1 MSKTTVV
8 WLRRDLRIEDNTALS
23 NALARE
29 KNVQL
34 LFIFDAAIL
43 DRLEKDDAR
52 VSFIFQQLHAINEKV
67 REKGSSVLIR
77 YGSPKDVFSELHQKI
92 GLNSI
97 YINHDYEPYA
107 IGRDQKI
114 ADWAAQHEI
123 QFNSSKD
130 QVIFEKN
137 DVLKDDGKPYVVFTP
152 YKRKWIQHF
161 ESLPKYTT
169 NKECNWS
176 NLRPLNADEHI
187 ISNLKDIGF
196 ESTTVALQEFDL
208 SLELIENYEAKRNF
222 PAENGTSR
230 IGVHLRFG
238 TISIRKLVEKAYAAK
253 NHTFLSEL
261 IWREFFMQIL
271 WHFPYTI
278 DQSFKP
284 KYDRIQWNNN
294 PEDFERW
301 KSGTTGYP
309 LVDAGMRELNTSG
322 YMHNR
327 VRMLCASFLCKHLLI
342 DWRWGEAYF
351 ASKLLDFELA
361 SNVGNWQWAA
371 GSGVDAAPYFRIFNP
386 ESQIKKFDQRLK
398 YISKWVP
405 DFQELTYPQ
414 PIVEHKWARE
424 RCLKVYKESLE
435 SL

>member
-1 MSKTTVV
+1 MSETTVV

-107 IGRDQKI
+107 IDRDQKI
-114 ADWAAQHEI
+114 ADWTAQHEI

-161 ESLPKYTT
+161 ESLPKYTP
-169 NKECNWS
+169 NQECN
-176 NLRPLNADEHI
+176 
-187 ISNLKDIGF
+187 
-196 ESTTVALQEFDL
+196 
-208 SLELIENYEAKRNF
+208 
-222 PAENGTSR
+222 
-230 IGVHLRFG
+230 
-238 TISIRKLVEKAYAAK
+238 
-253 NHTFLSEL
+253 
-261 IWREFFMQIL
+261 
-271 WHFPYTI
+271 
-278 DQSFKP
+278 
-284 KYDRIQWNNN
+284 
-294 PEDFERW
+294 
-301 KSGTTGYP
+301 
-309 LVDAGMRELNTSG
+309 
-322 YMHNR
+322 
-327 VRMLCASFLCKHLLI
+327 
-342 DWRWGEAYF
+342 
-351 ASKLLDFELA
+351 
-361 SNVGNWQWAA
+361 
-371 GSGVDAAPYFRIFNP
+371 
-386 ESQIKKFDQRLK
+386 
-398 YISKWVP
+398 
-405 DFQELTYPQ
+405 
-414 PIVEHKWARE
+414 
-424 RCLKVYKESLE
+424 
-435 SL
+435 

>member
-1 MSKTTVV
+1 MSKTTIV

-52 VSFIFQQLHAINEKV
+52 VSFIFEQLRAIDEKV
-67 REKGSSVLIR
+67 QEKGSSVLIR
-77 YGSPKDVFSELHQKI
+77 FGAPEDVFSELQQEI

-107 IGRDQKI
+107 IKRDRQI
-114 ADWAAQHEI
+114 AEWAAQHEI
-123 QFNSSKD
+123 QFKSSKD

-161 ESLPKYTT
+161 ESLPKYNQ

-176 NLRPLNADEHI
+176 NLRLLNTAEHK
-187 ISNLKDIGF
+187 ISSLKDIGF
-196 ESTTVALQEFDL
+196 EPTKIALQEFDL
-208 SLELIENYEAKRNF
+208 SSALIENYEATRNF
-222 PAENGTSR
+222 PAQNGTSR

-238 TISIRKLVEKAYAAK
+238 TISIRKLVQKAYAAN

-271 WHFPYTI
+271 WHFPHTI
-278 DQSFKP
+278 NQSFKP

-294 PEDFERW
+294 SEDFELW

-386 ESQIKKFDQRLK
+386 ESQIKKFDQRLA

-414 PIVEHKWARE
+414 PMVEHKWARE

-435 SL
+435 S

>member
-1 MSKTTVV
+1 MTKTTIV
-8 WLRRDLRIEDNTALS
+8 WLRRDLRLEDNTALR
-23 NALARE
+23 NALAEE

-34 LFIFDAAIL
+34 LFIFDPAIL

-52 VSFIFQQLHAINEKV
+52 VSFIFEQLRAIDEKV
-67 REKGSSVLIR
+67 QEKGSSVLIR
-77 YGSPKDVFSELHQKI
+77 FGAPEDVFSELQQEI

-107 IGRDQKI
+107 IKRDRQI
-114 ADWAAQHEI
+114 AEWAAQHEI
-123 QFNSSKD
+123 QFKSSKD

-161 ESLPKYTT
+161 ESLPKYNQ

-176 NLRPLNADEHI
+176 NLRLLNTAEHK
-187 ISNLKDIGF
+187 ISSLKDIGF
-196 ESTTVALQEFDL
+196 EPTKIALQEFDL
-208 SLELIENYEAKRNF
+208 SSALIENYEAKRNF
-222 PAENGTSR
+222 PAQNGTSR

-238 TISIRKLVEKAYAAK
+238 TISIRKLVQKAYAAN

-271 WHFPYTI
+271 WHFPHTI
-278 DQSFKP
+278 NQSFKP

-294 PEDFERW
+294 SEDFERW

-386 ESQIKKFDQRLK
+386 ESQIKKFDQSLA

-414 PIVEHKWARE
+414 PMVEHKWARE

-435 SL
+435 S

>member
-1 MSKTTVV
+1 MTKTTIV
-8 WLRRDLRIEDNTALS
+8 WLRRDLRLEDNTALR
-23 NALARE
+23 NALAEE

-34 LFIFDAAIL
+34 LFIFDPAIL

-52 VSFIFQQLHAINEKV
+52 VSFIFEQLRAIDEKV
-67 REKGSSVLIR
+67 QEKGSSVLIR
-77 YGSPKDVFSELHQKI
+77 FGAPEDVFSELQQEI

-107 IGRDQKI
+107 IKRDRQI
-114 ADWAAQHEI
+114 AEWAAQHEI
-123 QFNSSKD
+123 QFKSSKD

-161 ESLPKYTT
+161 ESLPKYNQ

-176 NLRPLNADEHI
+176 NLRLLNTAEHK
-187 ISNLKDIGF
+187 ISSLKDIGF
-196 ESTTVALQEFDL
+196 EPTKIALQEFDL
-208 SLELIENYEAKRNF
+208 SSALIENYEAKRNF
-222 PAENGTSR
+222 PAQNGTSR

-238 TISIRKLVEKAYAAK
+238 TISIRKLVQKAYAAN

-271 WHFPYTI
+271 WHFPHTI
-278 DQSFKP
+278 NQSFKP

-294 PEDFERW
+294 SEDFERW

-386 ESQIKKFDQRLK
+386 ESQIKKFDQRLA
-398 YISKWVP
+398 YISKWVL

-414 PIVEHKWARE
+414 PMVEHKWARE

-435 SL
+435 S